1 MLAIG
6 PFCVFLF
13 DRRDRRHAAV
23 APFTPQPAQ
32 KGAHQQF
39 RIEAVG
45 LGAPMFTRHSDARRV
60 HDIGLNAPLSKPA
73 RQPKSVT
80 PSFIG
85 DHHAFDRMPSLKSL
99 MTPSVH
105 ELQ

>member
-1 MLAIG
+1 MFAIG

-13 DRRDRRHAAV
+13 NRRDRRHAAV

-45 LGAPMFTRHSDARRV
+45 LCAPMFT
-60 HDIGLNAPLSKPA
+60 
-73 RQPKSVT
+73 
-80 PSFIG
+80 
-85 DHHAFDRMPSLKSL
+85 
-99 MTPSVH
+99 
-105 ELQ
+105 